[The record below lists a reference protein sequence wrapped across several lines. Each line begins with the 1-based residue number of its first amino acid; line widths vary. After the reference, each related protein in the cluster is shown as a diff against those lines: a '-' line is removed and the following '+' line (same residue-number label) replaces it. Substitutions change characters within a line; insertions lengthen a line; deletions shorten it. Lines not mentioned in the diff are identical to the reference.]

1 MEKPYYRC
9 MLCKDDKS
17 LCLLL
22 LGAASGVAFLIDLS
36 VGPLP
41 WTPLWRGLWQDDPLA
56 QQVVGALRLPRVLL
70 AAGVGGLLAWA
81 GAVMQSLFRNPLADP
96 GLIGVSASAGLGAV
110 LVIALMSASVP
121 LQMTA
126 AFATAAGVL
135 WGLYRLGTRHG
146 VTDLAWLLLAGI
158 AINAMASAGIGLSL
172 YLSSDEALRRV
183 TWWLLGSFSAADGR
197 MVVLVMVGLA
207 VCLVATPRLTR
218 ALDAWWLGEASAW
231 QAGVAVQRV
240 KQVALGLVAL
250 AAALAVATS
259 GMIGFVG
266 LVGPHVARL
275 LLGPGHR
282 WLLPG
287 AVLAGMTLTLL
298 ADALAH
304 WLLAPGEVPVG
315 LMLSALGGPF
325 FLALLMRL
333 RRV

>member
-1 MEKPYYRC
+1 
-9 MLCKDDKS
+9 MLCKDAKGCCV
-17 LCLLL
+17 LA
-22 LGAASGVAFLIDLS
+22 LGAVMVSALVVDLS
-36 VGPLP
+36 VGPLS
-41 WTPLWRGLWQDDPLA
+41 WSRLWHGLWQGDPLA
-56 QQVVGALRLPRVLL
+56 WQVVGTLRLPRVLL

-110 LVIALMSASVP
+110 LLIALTAASVSM
-121 LQMTA
+121 QMLA
-126 AFATAAGVL
+126 AFVMAGGVL

-158 AINAMASAGIGLSL
+158 AINAMASSGIGLSL

-183 TWWLLGSFSAADGR
+183 TWWLLGSFSAASW
-197 MVVLVMVGLA
+197 LMVGLVFTGLF
-207 VCLVATPRLTR
+207 VCVAATPWLTR
-218 ALDAWWLGEASAW
+218 ALDAWWLGESSAW
-231 QAGVAVQRV
+231 QVGVAVQRI
-240 KQVALGLVAL
+240 KLLSLALVAL

-287 AVLAGMTLTLL
+287 AVLAGMSLTLL
-298 ADALAH
+298 ADAAAH
-304 WLLAPGEVPVG
+304 ALLAPGELPVG

-325 FLALLMRL
+325 FFALLMRL

>member
-1 MEKPYYRC
+1 MGCLDHKAR
-9 MLCKDDKS
+9 
-17 LCLLL
+17 CLLL
-22 LGAASGVAFLIDLS
+22 LGVASTGALLIDLS
-36 VGPLP
+36 VGALS
-41 WTPLWRGLWQDDPLA
+41 WRQVWDGIVRGDPVA
-56 QQVVGALRLPRVLL
+56 MQVMTALRLPRVLL

-110 LVIALMSASVP
+110 LVIALLSASVP
-121 LQMTA
+121 VQMIA
-126 AFATAAGVL
+126 AFLAAGGVL

-183 TWWLLGSFSAADGR
+183 TWWLLGSFSAADG
-197 MVVLVMVGLA
+197 VMVALVWAGLL
-207 VCLVATPRLTR
+207 VCLLATPALWR

-231 QAGVAVQRV
+231 QAGVAVQAV
-240 KQVALGLVAL
+240 KRWALILVAL

-287 AVLAGMTLTLL
+287 AVLAGVGLTLL

-304 WLLAPGEVPVG
+304 ALLAPSELPVG
-315 LMLSALGGPF
+315 LMLSAMGGPF
-325 FLALLMRL
+325 FFALLMRL